1 MRRLPPRTEQNS
13 VRLFCQVSDWLEP
26 YSLWNSFVS
35 FTISTGFSDLDQSLK
50 RLGLNS
56 VREYTEEIYHKRIGY
71 DLNGMRQSAC
81 LMINPNTTD
90 SFATLFNCTPIAD
103 GSGVSLY
110 DDLDPKVFILVGRD
124 RLLLGLTELN

>member
-26 YSLWNSFVS
+26 DSLWNSFVS

-71 DLNGMRQSAC
+71 DLNDMRQSAC

-90 SFATLFNCTPIAD
+90 SFATLFNCTPM
-103 GSGVSLY
+103 
-110 DDLDPKVFILVGRD
+110 D
-124 RLLLGLTELN
+124 RASASMMTSTQRYSF

>member
-13 VRLFCQVSDWLEP
+13 VQLFCQVSDWLEP

-35 FTISTGFSDLDQSLK
+35 FTISTGFSDLDQSMK

-56 VREYTEEIYHKRIGY
+56 VQEYTEEIYHKRIGY
-71 DLNGMRQSAC
+71 DLNDMRQSAC

-90 SFATLFNCTPIAD
+90 SFATLFNCTPM
-103 GSGVSLY
+103 
-110 DDLDPKVFILVGRD
+110 D
-124 RLLLGLTELN
+124 RASASMMTSTQRYSF

>member
-13 VRLFCQVSDWLEP
+13 VRLVCQVSDWLEP

-71 DLNGMRQSAC
+71 DLNDMQQSAC

-90 SFATLFNCTPIAD
+90 SFSTLFNCTPM
-103 GSGVSLY
+103 
-110 DDLDPKVFILVGRD
+110 D
-124 RLLLGLTELN
+124 RASASMMTSTQRYSF

>member
-56 VREYTEEIYHKRIGY
+56 VRTPYESIPRKYITNWRIGY
-71 DLNGMRQSAC
+71 DLNDMRQSAC

-90 SFATLFNCTPIAD
+90 SFATLFNCTPM
-103 GSGVSLY
+103 
-110 DDLDPKVFILVGRD
+110 D
-124 RLLLGLTELN
+124 RASASMMTSTQRYSF

>member
-50 RLGLNS
+50 RLDLNS

-71 DLNGMRQSAC
+71 DLNEM
-81 LMINPNTTD
+81 
-90 SFATLFNCTPIAD
+90 
-103 GSGVSLY
+103 
-110 DDLDPKVFILVGRD
+110 
-124 RLLLGLTELN
+124 